1 MILACCTVTGSKNII
16 GCTDNNFKMSIPR
29 FHIADVM
36 PDVFPSLLKLHAAD
50 PYCTTLLNL
59 ALSYILVFILIYKII
74 YIHCTI

>member
-16 GCTDNNFKMSIPR
+16 GCTDNNLKMSIPR

-36 PDVFPSLLKLHAAD
+36 SDVLHAAD
-50 PYCTTLLNL
+50 PYCTTLLKL
-59 ALSYILVFILIYKII
+59 VLSYILVFILIYKII